1 MRQAMNDPAFTVND
15 ETMLVLQRFRLI
27 ADLRI
32 TA

>member
-1 MRQAMNDPAFTVND
+1 MNDPAFTVND

>member
-32 TA
+32 AV